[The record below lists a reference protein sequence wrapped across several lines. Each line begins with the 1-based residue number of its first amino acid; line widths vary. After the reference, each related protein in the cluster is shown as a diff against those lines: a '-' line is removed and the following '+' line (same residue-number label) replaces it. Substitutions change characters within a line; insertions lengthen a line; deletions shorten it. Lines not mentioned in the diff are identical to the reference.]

1 MNRKGV
7 TIRRASS
14 SSAIAI
20 LLLLG
25 AATNS
30 CLSSP
35 TSAHADLQLTAEMGK
50 QQFFEGEPLYVVF
63 SLTNDGADTAWI
75 APYGLTGWFLHGNL
89 SEEQSGQIP
98 EWGFI
103 VDYAFPPAYRGEPLA
118 PGAVKYHVAL
128 IQNHWGVYRSE
139 MQILYTGHHLLPG
152 SYELLPIFDVDGWR
166 VPSMSKPIEGTPV
179 EFVVRARSDSED
191 LVLEHLLQFAAMSDD
206 PNQRPV
212 FMDSLVALVASR
224 APVDPFLPFL
234 VGEFVGVALAVDSAP
249 DSAGREVLATASIAA
264 SRAQRSTAGGANAV
278 ASVSYHRPSALPA
291 LARELA
297 GSLAGLVASSL
308 IADH

>member
-1 MNRKGV
+1 
-7 TIRRASS
+7 
-14 SSAIAI
+14 
-20 LLLLG
+20 
-25 AATNS
+25 
-30 CLSSP
+30 
-35 TSAHADLQLTAEMGK
+35 MGK
-50 QQFFEGEPLYVVF
+50 SEFFEGEPLYVVF

-128 IQNHWGVYRSE
+128 IQDHWGVYSPE
-139 MQILYTGHHLLPG
+139 MQILYVGHHLLPG
-152 SYELLPIFDVDGWR
+152 KYELLPIFDVDGWR
-166 VPSMSKPIEGTPV
+166 GPSMSKPIEGTPV

-191 LVLEHLLQFAAMSDD
+191 LVLEHLQQFAAMSDD
-206 PNQRPV
+206 PSQRPA
-212 FMDSLVALVASR
+212 FTDSLVALVASR
-224 APVDPFLPFL
+224 APDDPFLPFL
-234 VGEFVGVALAVDSAP
+234 VGECVGIALAVDSAP
-249 DSAGREVLATASIAA
+249 DSAGREALAAASIAA

-278 ASVSYHRPSALPA
+278 ASVSYHRSSALPA
-291 LARELA
+291 LAKELA